1 MVITRKTLL
10 PAAALLLT
18 ACSGLGTHS
27 FDRDDVT
34 DVYVDDFQSTEMDHC
49 RPSDVPLGNA
59 EAAEYFRRAKLVD
72 ARTLHDH
79 YNYAPCFVE
88 GTLKYQSTSCEWRIH
103 AGATGEIRCGEQERL
118 FACDNCDDLFTP
130 KPPH

>member
-18 ACSGLGTHS
+18 ACSGLGARG
-27 FDRDDVT
+27 FDRNDIT
-34 DVYVDDFQSTEMDHC
+34 DVHVDDFQSTEMDHC

-59 EAAEYFRRAKLVD
+59 RAAEFFRRAKLVD

-79 YNYAPCFVE
+79 YDYAPCFVE
-88 GTLKYQSTSCEWRIH
+88 GTLKYRSAPCEWRIRT
-103 AGATGEIRCGEQERL
+103 AATGSIRCGEQERL
-118 FACDNCDDLFTP
+118 FACDDCDDLFVP
-130 KPPH
+130 KPPR